1 MQSASKLLNNK
12 ENEKNGEKKEEKK
25 YTITLDNIP
34 RRIKYIKEKTLKE
47 KKLYEKRKQEMLQ
60 GVNFDYLNSFK
71 KLFETY
77 PELNNLL
84 EKNQLINNNNK
95 IEEYKLDLIKKEG
108 NKNINI
114 AGETNIQTQNGP
126 SEAMKLLLEVYGI
139 PQNFL
144 EENNPFIEYAKKN
157 GIENNFVFENLFKD
171 IKSYINAKS
180 SKRKRKLFQFN
191 KNNNSKENN
200 TAIED
205 KENIDADGDLIIE
218 SESDDFEKDNK
229 DNNNEK
235 KDSKISKNKGSKHC
249 VFDSKKNTQIVYS
262 QTEYNNNEEKEGFA
276 KIIDDINKKEEKDI
290 KIGI

>member
-1 MQSASKLLNNK
+1 M
-12 ENEKNGEKKEEKK
+12 
-25 YTITLDNIP
+25 TLDNIP

-84 EKNQLINNNNK
+84 EKDQLINNNNE
-95 IEEYKLDLIKKEG
+95 IEEYKLDLIKNEG

-171 IKSYINAKS
+171 IKSYINAKAQ
-180 SKRKRKLFQFN
+180 K
-191 KNNNSKENN
+191 
-200 TAIED
+200 
-205 KENIDADGDLIIE
+205 
-218 SESDDFEKDNK
+218 
-229 DNNNEK
+229 
-235 KDSKISKNKGSKHC
+235 
-249 VFDSKKNTQIVYS
+249 
-262 QTEYNNNEEKEGFA
+262 EKEIYFNLI
-276 KIIDDINKKEEKDI
+276 KIIIVKKI
-290 KIGI
+290 IQQ